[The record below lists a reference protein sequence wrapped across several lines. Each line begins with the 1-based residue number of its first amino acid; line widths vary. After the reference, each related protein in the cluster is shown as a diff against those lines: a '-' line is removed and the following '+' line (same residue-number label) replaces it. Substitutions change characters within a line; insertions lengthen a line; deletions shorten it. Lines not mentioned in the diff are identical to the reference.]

1 MNIEEILSRRQKKRP
16 PTGDILRS
24 KFSLLRSRLYDSCAG
39 HESIAPRYLCVL
51 VGRRVRCL
59 LENRLDVRGI
69 YRLGDYLYICLAC
82 LFLEHLEC
90 IKAIILD
97 EEDHYAQVV
106 DGLFVFEPL
115 VQWLDL
121 GDEILELQFHRHI
134 ICVNDQRLVATL
146 AKALLSG
153 SLLDRVADLLDDLV
167 DDDDL
172 MAPDP
177 QGLLDKLLLERVHQE
192 DVGLTTRS
200 YRVSPV

>member
-1 MNIEEILSRRQKKRP
+1 MNIKEKISRQQKKRP
-16 PTGDILRS
+16 PTVDIPKS
-24 KFSLLRSRLYDSCAG
+24 KFSLLSSRLYDSGAG
-39 HESIAPRYLCVL
+39 HESIASRYLCVL
-51 VGRRVRCL
+51 VGRRVWCL
-59 LENRLDVRGI
+59 RENCLDVRRVD
-69 YRLGDYLYICLAC
+69 RLGNYLYICLAC
-82 LFLEHLEC
+82 LFFEHLEC

-97 EEDHYAQVV
+97 KEDHYSQVV
-106 DGLFVFEPL
+106 DGLFVLEPL

-146 AKALLSG
+146 ANALLSG
-153 SLLDRVADLLDDLV
+153 SLYDGVADLLDDLV

-177 QGLLDKLLLERVHQE
+177 QCFLDKLLLERVHQE
-192 DVGLTTRS
+192 DVGLATRS